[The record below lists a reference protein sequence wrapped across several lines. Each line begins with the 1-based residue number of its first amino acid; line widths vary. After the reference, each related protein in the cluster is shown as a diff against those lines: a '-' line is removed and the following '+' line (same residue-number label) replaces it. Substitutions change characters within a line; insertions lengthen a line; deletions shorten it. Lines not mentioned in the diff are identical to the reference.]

1 MHFSVGSKHHVKWKF
16 VWMSAGRKIYS
27 AYRPLYVLP
36 NIDLASNAL
45 RNLIWKKIHWTFGM
59 RMVHKIG
66 FDFIMLHYT
75 EIGQNEK
82 TESVFKGK
90 MNEFYKKNPST
101 TQSMRAICKKKNIS
115 HEIQTV
121 DEKRM
126 VKVWHNS
133 MREQV

>member
-1 MHFSVGSKHHVKWKF
+1 
-16 VWMSAGRKIYS
+16 
-27 AYRPLYVLP
+27 
-36 NIDLASNAL
+36 
-45 RNLIWKKIHWTFGM
+45 M

-82 TESVFKGK
+82 NQISIQRKNERILPKKPLRLPKVF
-90 MNEFYKKNPST
+90 ELY
-101 TQSMRAICKKKNIS
+101 AKKNIS

-126 VKVWHNS
+126 VKV
-133 MREQV
+133 